1 MFPDADVLV
10 EPATGD
16 RPPVLWQSLTLTVT
30 RPERDRDPPA
40 TRTGSTSTTGPGWA
54 VPAIDRHFEALDV
67 DVSAVFPQ
75 SSLVALRR
83 R

>member
-1 MFPDADVLV
+1 MAEPDADRHRPGA
-10 EPATGD
+10 EPRRTRYAHWEYFYD
-16 RPPVLWQSLTLTVT
+16 RARLL
-30 RPERDRDPPA
+30 
-40 TRTGSTSTTGPGWA
+40 A
-54 VPAIDRHFEALDV
+54 VPAIARHFEALDV